1 MKGVLEEIPGAR
13 RVEKWRIYDER
24 GEVFGYPAVVEFD
37 LVIKMACTYS

>member
-24 GEVFGYPAVVEFD
+24 GVFRV
-37 LVIKMACTYS
+37 SS